1 MKLVKKQLIREI
13 LKNKVF
19 LALMMLLS
27 AFTSFM
33 YFFVRFSID
42 ENLAWLNNM
51 SVFSAEQALYLN
63 GLISNTILVR
73 NVFIIF
79 TALTGFVFGMFYYHF
94 FQSAGKQLGC
104 LKALGFKEE
113 ALILLFIKVSACISL
128 AGAAIGLCAG
138 YFASDILILSNQQ
151 SYLVNGIVKGIS
163 PASAAIGLLVP
174 GAVFCVIT
182 FIMYGMI
189 RGKEAGELLAGT
201 GLKSDI
207 TIAFRLADKV
217 SKWFPKKERL
227 SVRLALRNP
236 VAMLLI
242 LTSVMTLS
250 TMFILA
256 YSLNI
261 SSEKVFEI
269 QTLGHHYLYEA
280 YYDEPQHKMRNDSD
294 HYIAASGV
302 LTYKGGFID
311 WTLAGGDGRKE
322 IVELLDA
329 DGNNIAYPDYGELVI
344 SSQLE
349 ELYGIR
355 LGDHITIRA
364 GEKEHPVQ
372 VSGVAYNAKQG
383 WAYVSKKEL
392 CEMLSFSPD
401 AYTVIFSME
410 KITGGGTVITRE
422 EKIDAL
428 RRGMVSN
435 RVSAVINQVIGCVIG
450 CMLLFLALFL
460 NFQSSTRDIFILQL
474 LGYQKKEI
482 GGLLIDIYKPILLIT
497 FMLTLLP
504 AMWLTKYI
512 LRTLS
517 IQIGDYIMFQTN
529 AFILAGIFVLLY
541 IIYFVTYASAFSCL
555 FRSHSIHSSNVSGV

>member
-1 MKLVKKQLIREI
+1 MKLVKKQLIGEI

-19 LALMMLLS
+19 LVLMILLS

-42 ENLAWLNNM
+42 GNMVWLNNM
-51 SVFSAEQALYLN
+51 SVLSGEQALYQN
-63 GLISNTILVR
+63 GLISNAILVR

-79 TALTGFVFGMFYYHF
+79 TALTGFVFGMFYYRF
-94 FQSAGKQLGC
+94 FQSERKQFGC
-104 LKALGFKEE
+104 LKALGWKDK
-113 ALILLFIKVSACISL
+113 ALITILIKVSACISL
-128 AGAAIGLCAG
+128 AGAVIGLCAG
-138 YFASDILILSNQQ
+138 YFASDILIISNQQ
-151 SYLVNGIVKGIS
+151 SYLVTGITKEIS
-163 PASAAIGLLVP
+163 PASAAVGLLVP
-174 GAVFCVIT
+174 GAVFCLIT
-182 FIMYGMI
+182 YFMFGMI

-201 GLKSDI
+201 GCKSDV
-207 TIAFRLADKV
+207 TIAFRLADKI
-217 SKWFPKKERL
+217 SGWFPKKERI

-236 VAMLLI
+236 VAMLLV

-261 SSEKVFEI
+261 SSEKVFET

-280 YYDEPQHKMRNDSD
+280 YYDTLQHKMRNNSD
-294 HYIAASGV
+294 HYIAAAGV
-302 LTYKGGFID
+302 LTYKDGFID

-329 DGNNIAYPDYGELVI
+329 DGNTIAYPNYGELVI

-355 LGDHITIRA
+355 PGDHITIRA

-383 WAYVSKKEL
+383 WAYVSKDEL

-401 AYTVIFSME
+401 SYTVIFSME
-410 KITGGGTVITRE
+410 EITDGGTVITKE

-435 RVSAVINQVIGCVIG
+435 RVSAVINQVIGCVVG
-450 CMLLFLALFL
+450 CVLLFLALLL
-460 NFQSSTRDIFILQL
+460 NFQSSTRDILILQL

-482 GGLLIDIYKPILLIT
+482 GRLLIDIYKPILLIT

-504 AMWLTKYI
+504 SVWLTKYI

-517 IQIGDYIMFQTN
+517 LQIGDYMMFQTN
-529 AFILAGIFVLLY
+529 AFIVAGIFLLLY
-541 IIYFVTYASAFSCL
+541 VIYFIVYVFAFSSL
-555 FRSHSIHSSNVSGV
+555 FLSHSIHSSSVSGV

>member
-42 ENLAWLNNM
+42 KNLAWLNNM
-51 SVFSAEQALYLN
+51 SVLSAEQALYLN
-63 GLISNTILVR
+63 GLISNTILAR

-128 AGAAIGLCAG
+128 AGGVIGLCAG

-151 SYLVNGIVKGIS
+151 SYLVTGIVKGIS
-163 PASAAIGLLVP
+163 PASAVIGLLVP

-201 GLKSDI
+201 GCKSNI

-236 VAMLLI
+236 VAMLLV

-261 SSEKVFEI
+261 SSEKVFET

-280 YYDEPQHKMRNDSD
+280 YYDTLQHKMKNDSD
-294 HYIAASGV
+294 HYITASGV

-311 WTLAGGDGRKE
+311 WTLAGGDGKKE
-322 IVELLDA
+322 IIELLDA
-329 DGNNIAYPDYGELVI
+329 DGNTVAYPDYGELVI

-355 LGDHITIRA
+355 LGDHITIRV
-364 GEKEHPVQ
+364 GEKERPVQ

-383 WAYVSKKEL
+383 WAYASKEEL
-392 CEMLSFSPD
+392 SEMLSFSPD
-401 AYTVIFSME
+401 SYSVVFSME
-410 KITGGGTVITRE
+410 EITDGGTVITKE
-422 EKIDAL
+422 ERIDAL

-450 CMLLFLALFL
+450 CMLLFLALLL
-460 NFQSSTRDIFILQL
+460 NFQSSTRDILILQL

-482 GGLLIDIYKPILLIT
+482 GRLLIDIYKPILLIT

-504 AMWLTKYI
+504 AVWLTKYI
-512 LRTLS
+512 LRALS

-529 AFILAGIFVLLY
+529 AFIIAGILILLY
-541 IIYFVTYASAFSCL
+541 IIYFGVYIS
-555 FRSHSIHSSNVSGV
+555 FRTGIANIIRKQMVVEEL

>member
-42 ENLAWLNNM
+42 ENLIWLNNM
-51 SVFSAEQALYLN
+51 PVLSAEQALYLN

-79 TALTGFVFGMFYYHF
+79 IALTGFVFGMFYYHF

-151 SYLVNGIVKGIS
+151 SYLVTGIVKGIS
-163 PASAAIGLLVP
+163 PGSAAIGLLVP
-174 GAVFCVIT
+174 GAAFCVIT

-189 RGKEAGELLAGT
+189 RGKESGELLAGT
-201 GLKSDI
+201 SLKSDI

-236 VAMLLI
+236 VAMLLV

-261 SSEKVFEI
+261 SSEKVFET

-280 YYDEPQHKMRNDSD
+280 YYDTLQHKMRNDSD

-302 LTYKGGFID
+302 LKYKGGFID

-329 DGNNIAYPDYGELVI
+329 DGNTIAYPDYGELVI

-383 WAYVSKKEL
+383 WAYVSKEEL

-401 AYTVIFSME
+401 SYTVIFSME
-410 KITGGGTVITRE
+410 EITDGGTVITKE

-435 RVSAVINQVIGCVIG
+435 RVSAVINQLIGCVVG
-450 CMLLFLALFL
+450 CMLLFLALLL
-460 NFQSSTRDIFILQL
+460 NFQSSTRDILILQL

-482 GGLLIDIYKPILLIT
+482 GRLLIDIYKPILLIT
-497 FMLTLLP
+497 FLLTLLP
-504 AMWLTKYI
+504 SVWLTKYI

-529 AFILAGIFVLLY
+529 AFIIAGIFVLLY
-541 IIYFVTYASAFSCL
+541 IIYFSVYIS
-555 FRSHSIHSSNVSGV
+555 FRTGISNIIRKQTVVEEL